1 MGAPAYTPLYLP
13 TMRPQILFPLF
24 ADVTSLK
31 GVGAKVAPL
40 VQKLAGPLVRDLV
53 FLSPSGL
60 ITRRRTTAAEAVEGE
75 VGVFEV
81 EIDRLFVPSKIGAP
95 LKVRASDATGFVH
108 LIWFGGS
115 PQHIDRQLP
124 RGERRLVSGKVERYN
139 GEVQI
144 LHPDWIVPLEKAD
157 EIPSVEAV
165 YPATAGLGSRVVR
178 KLALAALA
186 AAPELPEWQDAAWLA
201 ARRWP
206 GWRASLEALHA
217 PTSEFDLGPE
227 SPVRQR
233 LAYDELF
240 AHQLALA
247 RRRRARQIT
256 PAPVI
261 TPGEASAT
269 LLSALPF
276 TLTNAQAQALVEIR
290 RDLASGEQMGRLL
303 QGDVGSGKTAVAALA
318 MADAAS
324 SGFQAALMAPTEIL
338 ARQHHQR
345 LSPMLESAGIT
356 AVLLTGRDTTA
367 ERRVRL
373 DALATGAA
381 QVAIGT
387 HALFQDAVRFDRL
400 ALAVIDEQHR
410 FGVNERQR
418 LQAKG
423 DPRVGG
429 VHLLTMSATPIPRT
443 LELTQYGELEVSRLM
458 EKPPGRT
465 PVATAVLPL
474 ARIGEVAQRLKAAIE
489 GGAQAYWICPL
500 VAESE
505 ASDLAAAEARAADL
519 RRILKIEVGLAHGQM
534 PGAEREA
541 VMADFADGRIPLL
554 VATTVVEVGVDVPNA
569 SIMVIEHADRFG
581 LAQLHQL
588 RGRVGR
594 GAKASACILLYGGED
609 GALGETA
616 KTRLETLRRTED
628 GFEIAEEDF
637 RLRGGGDPLGLK
649 QSGFPA
655 YRFADPVRH
664 RSLMLAASDDARL
677 VLGRDPDLTSE
688 RGDAVKVLEALFDWR
703 NDRTG
708 LD

>member
-1 MGAPAYTPLYLP
+1 
-13 TMRPQILFPLF
+13 MRPPILFPLF
-24 ADVTSLK
+24 AEVTSLK
-31 GVGAKVAPL
+31 GVGPRMAPL
-40 VQKLAGPLVRDLV
+40 VQKVAGPLVRDLL
-53 FLSPSGL
+53 FLAPTGVVV
-60 ITRRRTTAAEAVEGE
+60 RRPMTAADAVEGE
-75 VGVFEV
+75 YGIFEV
-81 EIDRLFVPSKIGAP
+81 TADRLFTPGRPGAP
-95 LKVRASDATGFVH
+95 LKVRTSDATGFVH
-108 LIWFGGS
+108 LVWFGGS
-115 PQHIDRQLP
+115 PQHIDRLLP
-124 RGERRLVSGKVERYN
+124 RGELRIVSGKVERFN

-144 LHPDWIVPLEKAD
+144 PHPDVATLDKAGD
-157 EIPSVEAV
+157 IPAAEPT
-165 YPATAGLGSRVVR
+165 YPGTQGLTSRQVR
-178 KLALAALA
+178 RLIGAALST
-186 AAPELPEWQDAAWLA
+186 APELPEWQDAAWLQ

-206 GWRASLEALHA
+206 GWRAALEAVHA
-217 PTSEFDLGPE
+217 PTGEADL
-227 SPVRQR
+227 SPDAPSRQR
-233 LAYDELF
+233 LAFDELF

-247 RRRRARQIT
+247 RRRRARLIH

-261 TPGEASAT
+261 APGEASRRMEAG
-269 LLSALPF
+269 LPF
-276 TLTNAQAQALVEIR
+276 TLTGAQAQAVAEIR
-290 RDLASGEQMGRLL
+290 RDLVSGQQMGRLL

-318 MADAAS
+318 LADVAS
-324 SGFQAALMAPTEIL
+324 SGFQGALMAPTEIL

-345 LSPMLESAGIT
+345 LAPMFSDAGVT
-356 AVLLTGRDTTA
+356 AVLLTGRDTA
-367 ERRVRL
+367 SERRERL
-373 DALATGAA
+373 AALASGEA
-381 QVAIGT
+381 QIAIGT

-423 DPRVGG
+423 DPRLGA

-443 LELTQYGELEVSRLM
+443 LELTQYGELEVSRLT

-465 PVATAVLPL
+465 PVTTAVLPL
-474 ARIGEVAQRLKAAIE
+474 ARIGEVAKRLKAAIDA
-489 GGAQAYWICPL
+489 GAQAYWICPL

-505 ASDLAAAEARAADL
+505 ATDLAAAEARAADL
-519 RRILKIEVGLAHGQM
+519 RRILNVEVGLAHGQM
-534 PGAEREA
+534 PGAQREA

-594 GAKASACILLYGGED
+594 GAKASSCILLYGGQD

-616 KTRLETLRRTED
+616 KERLETLRRSED

-637 RLRGGGDPLGLK
+637 RLRGGGDPLGLR

-664 RSLMLAASDDARL
+664 RSLMMAAADDARL
-677 VLGRDPDLTSE
+677 VLARDPDLTSE
-688 RGDAVKVLEALFDWR
+688 RGQAIQVLEELFDWKGHKAGT
-703 NDRTG
+703 D
-708 LD
+708 

>member
-1 MGAPAYTPLYLP
+1 
-13 TMRPQILFPLF
+13 MRPQILFPLF
-24 ADVTSLK
+24 AEISTLK
-31 GVGAKVAPL
+31 GVGPRVLPL
-40 VQKLAGPLVRDLV
+40 VQKVAGPLVRDLV
-53 FLSPSGL
+53 FLSPSGV
-60 ITRRRTTAAEAVEGE
+60 IVRRAAEAATAVDGE
-75 VGVFEV
+75 VGIFEV
-81 EIDRLFVPSKIGAP
+81 TIDRLFPPSRPGAP
-95 LKVRASDATGFVH
+95 LKVRASDPTGFVH
-108 LIWFGGS
+108 LVWFGGS
-115 PQHIDRQLP
+115 PQHIDRLLP
-124 RGERRLVSGKVERYN
+124 RGETRLVSGKVERFN

-144 LHPDWIVPLEKAD
+144 VHPDIVTLDKAAD
-157 EIPSVEAV
+157 IPASEPV
-165 YPATAGLGSRVVR
+165 YPATQGLTSRQLR
-178 KLALAALA
+178 KLVQAALP
-186 AAPELPEWQDAAWLA
+186 AAPDLPEWQDAAWLKKQN
-201 ARRWP
+201 WLS
-206 GWRASLEALHA
+206 WRAALDALHA
-217 PTSEFDLGPE
+217 PTGEIDL
-227 SPVRQR
+227 SPDAPARQR
-233 LAYDELF
+233 LAYDEFL

-247 RRRRARQIT
+247 RRRRARKIK

-261 TPGEASAT
+261 NAGAASEH
-269 LLSALPF
+269 LLQALPF
-276 TLTNAQAQALVEIR
+276 RLTNAQNDAVAEIR
-290 RDLASGEQMGRLL
+290 RDLASGQQMGRLL

-318 MADAAS
+318 LADAAS
-324 SGFQAALMAPTEIL
+324 SGFQSALMAPTEIL
-338 ARQHHQR
+338 ARQHYEK
-345 LSPMLESAGIT
+345 LGPLLEAAGVA
-356 AVLLTGRDTTA
+356 AVLLTGRDTNGQ
-367 ERRVRL
+367 RREKL
-373 DALATGAA
+373 AALASGDA

-423 DPRVGG
+423 DPRIGA

-465 PVATAVLPL
+465 PVTTAVVPL
-474 ARIGEVAQRLKAAIE
+474 VRIGEVAARLKTAIDA
-489 GGAQAYWICPL
+489 GAQAYWICPL
-500 VAESE
+500 VEESE
-505 ASDLAAAEARAADL
+505 AIDLAAAVDRADDL
-519 RRILKIEVGLAHGQM
+519 RRLLGVEVGLAHGQM

-541 VMADFADGRIPLL
+541 VMAAFADGRIPVL

-594 GAKASACILLYGGED
+594 GSKASSCILLYGGQD

-616 KTRLETLRRTED
+616 KERLETLRRTED

-664 RSLMLAASDDARL
+664 RSLMQAAADDARL
-677 VLGRDPDLTSE
+677 IMNRDPDLTSE
-688 RGDAVKVLEALFDWR
+688 RGQAVKVLEELFDWK
-703 NDRTG
+703 DHKAG
-708 LD
+708 AD

>member
-1 MGAPAYTPLYLP
+1 
-13 TMRPQILFPLF
+13 MRPQILFPLF
-24 ADVTSLK
+24 AEVSGLK
-31 GVGAKVAPL
+31 GVGPRLLPL
-40 VQKLAGPLVRDLV
+40 VQKLAGPLVRDVL

-60 ITRRRTTAAEAVEGE
+60 IVRQPMTAVSAVEGQ

-81 EIDRLFVPSKIGAP
+81 LVDRLIVPGKVGAP
-95 LKVRASDATGFVH
+95 IKVRASDDTGFLH

-115 PQHIDRQLP
+115 AQHIDRLLP
-124 RGERRLVSGKVERYN
+124 KGQKRLVSGKVERFN
-139 GEVQI
+139 NEVQI
-144 LHPDWIVPLEKAD
+144 AHPDIFTLDQAD
-157 EIPSVEAV
+157 DIAAVEPV
-165 YPATAGLGSRVVR
+165 YPATQGLTSRVVR
-178 KLALAALA
+178 KLVQGAMAQ
-186 AAPELPEWQDAAWLA
+186 APDLPEWQDAAWM
-201 ARRWP
+201 ARSRWP
-206 GWRASLEALHA
+206 GWRAALEALHA
-217 PTSEFDLGPE
+217 PGAEPDLEPDA
-227 SPVRQR
+227 PARQR

-256 PAPVI
+256 PGPQI
-261 TPGEASAT
+261 EPGDASDR
-269 LLSALPF
+269 LLAALPF
-276 TLTNAQAQALVEIR
+276 TLTGTQARAVAEIR

-318 MADAAS
+318 LADAAA

-338 ARQHHQR
+338 ARQHWQR
-345 LSPMLESAGIT
+345 LGPMLEAAGVPT
-356 AVLLTGRDTTA
+356 VLLTGRDTPA
-367 ERRVRL
+367 ERRTRL
-373 DALATGAA
+373 VALASGAA
-381 QVAIGT
+381 RVAIGT

-423 DPRVGG
+423 DPRTGG

-443 LELTQYGELEVSRLM
+443 LELTQYGELEVSRLT

-465 PVATAVLPL
+465 PVTTAVLPL
-474 ARIGEVAQRLKAAIE
+474 GRIGEVAKRLRAALDA
-489 GGAQAYWICPL
+489 GAQAYWICPL

-505 ASDLAAAEARAADL
+505 ASDLAAAEARAGDL
-519 RRILKIEVGLAHGQM
+519 RRILGIEVGLAHGQM

-554 VATTVVEVGVDVPNA
+554 VATTVVEVGVDVPAA
-569 SIMVIEHADRFG
+569 SIMVVEHADRFG

-594 GAKASACILLYGGED
+594 GAAASSCILLYGGGD
-609 GALGETA
+609 TGLGDTA
-616 KTRLETLRRTED
+616 RERLETLRRTED

-655 YRFADPVRH
+655 YRFADPIRH
-664 RSLMLAASDDARL
+664 RTLLLAAADDARL
-677 VLGRDPDLTSE
+677 VLGRDPDLTSP
-688 RGDAVKVLEALFDWR
+688 RGEAVRVLEALFDWR
-703 NDRTG
+703 NDRPG
-708 LD
+708 ID

>member
-1 MGAPAYTPLYLP
+1 
-13 TMRPQILFPLF
+13 MRPEILFPLF
-24 ADVTSLK
+24 APVDSLK
-31 GVGAKVAPL
+31 GVGPRTLPL
-40 VQKLAGPLVRDLV
+40 VQKLAGPLVRDVL
-53 FLSPSGL
+53 FLGPTGV
-60 ITRRRTTAAEAVEGE
+60 ITRRRTTAVDAVEGE
-75 VGVFEV
+75 VGVFDV
-81 EIDRLFVPSKIGAP
+81 IVDRMIAPGRPGVP
-95 LKVRASDATGFVH
+95 LKVRASDDTGFIH

-124 RGERRLVSGKVERYN
+124 RGERRLVSGKVERFN
-139 GEVQI
+139 NEVQI
-144 LHPDWIVPLEKAD
+144 VHPDWIIPLDKGE
-157 EIPSVEAV
+157 EIPAVEPV
-165 YPATAGLGSRVVR
+165 YPATQGITSRQVR
-178 KLALAALA
+178 KIALGALAV
-186 AAPELPEWQDAAWLA
+186 APDLPEWQDTAWLA
-201 ARRWP
+201 KQRWP
-206 GWRASLEALHA
+206 RWHAAIAALHA
-217 PTSEFDLGPE
+217 PSGEMDLTPDT
-227 SPVRQR
+227 PVRQR
-233 LAYDELF
+233 LAYDELL

-247 RRRRARQIT
+247 RRRRARKIT

-261 TPGEASAT
+261 RPGSVSEA
-269 LLSALPF
+269 LLTALPF
-276 TLTNAQAQALVEIR
+276 TLTRAQSDAVTEIR
-290 RDLASGEQMGRLL
+290 ADLASGEQMGRLL

-324 SGFQAALMAPTEIL
+324 SGFQSALMAPTEIL
-338 ARQHHQR
+338 ARQHFQR
-345 LSPMLESAGIT
+345 LGPMLEAAG
-356 AVLLTGRDTTA
+356 APALLLTGRDTPG
-367 ERRVRL
+367 ERREKL
-373 DALATGAA
+373 AALASGTAR
-381 QVAIGT
+381 VAIGT

-410 FGVNERQR
+410 FGVNERAR

-423 DPRVGG
+423 DPRTGG

-474 ARIGEVAQRLKAAIE
+474 ARIGEVAQRLRAAVE
-489 GGAQAYWICPL
+489 AGAQAYWICPL

-505 ASDLAAAEARAADL
+505 AVDLAAAEERAVDL
-519 RRILKIEVGLAHGQM
+519 RRLLKTEVGLAHGQM

-541 VMADFADGRIPLL
+541 VMADFANGRLPVL

-569 SIMVIEHADRFG
+569 TIMVIEHADRFG

-594 GAKASACILLYGGED
+594 GAKSSACILLYGGED
-609 GALGETA
+609 GGLGETA
-616 KTRLETLRRTED
+616 RQRLETLRRSED

-664 RSLMLAASDDARL
+664 RSLLMAAADDARL
-677 VLGRDPDLTSE
+677 VLGRDPDLMSE
-688 RGDAVKVLEALFDWR
+688 RGRAIQVLEALFDWKT
-703 NDRTG
+703 DRSG

>member
-1 MGAPAYTPLYLP
+1 
-13 TMRPQILFPLF
+13 MRPQILFPLF
-24 ADVTSLK
+24 AEVSTLK
-31 GVGAKVAPL
+31 GVGPKVLPL
-40 VQKLAGPLVRDLV
+40 VQKVAGPLVRDVL
-53 FLSPSGL
+53 FLPPSGVVV
-60 ITRRRTTAAEAVEGE
+60 RRPMTATTAVEGQ
-75 VGVFEV
+75 VGLFEV
-81 EIDRLFVPSKIGAP
+81 TIDRLILPGKPGVPI
-95 LKVRASDATGFVH
+95 KVRAIDQTGFVH

-115 PQHIDRQLP
+115 GQHIDRLLP
-124 RGERRLVSGKVERYN
+124 RGETRLVSGKVERFN
-139 GEVQI
+139 NEVQI
-144 LHPDWIVPLEKAD
+144 VHPDVFRPAEAD
-157 EIPSVEAV
+157 DIAMTEPV
-165 YPATAGLGSRVVR
+165 YPATQGLASRNIR
-178 KLALAALA
+178 KLAQQAVALA
-186 AAPELPEWQDAAWLA
+186 PDLPEWQDPAWLSKQK
-201 ARRWP
+201 WT
-206 GWRASLEALHA
+206 GWREAIAALHA
-217 PTSEFDLGPE
+217 PTGERDLEPDAPARE
-227 SPVRQR
+227 R

-261 TPGEASAT
+261 RPGEASAR
-269 LLSALPF
+269 LLTTLPF
-276 TLTNAQAQALVEIR
+276 TLTGAQARAVEEIR
-290 RDLASGEQMGRLL
+290 HDLASGEQMGRLL

-318 MADAAS
+318 LADAAA

-338 ARQHHQR
+338 ARQHWQR
-345 LSPMLESAGIT
+345 LAPMLEAAGVPT
-356 AVLLTGRDTTA
+356 VLLTGRDTPA
-367 ERRVRL
+367 ERRPKL
-373 DALATGAA
+373 AALASGEAS
-381 QVAIGT
+381 VAIGT
-387 HALFQDAVRFDRL
+387 HALFQDAVRFHQL

-410 FGVNERQR
+410 FGVNERAR

-423 DPRVGG
+423 DPRSGG

-443 LELTQYGELEVSRLM
+443 LELTQYGELDVSRLT

-465 PVATAVLPL
+465 PVTTAVLPL
-474 ARIGEVAQRLKAAIE
+474 ARIGEVAKRLKAALD

-519 RRILKIEVGLAHGQM
+519 RRILQVEVGLAHGQM
-534 PGAEREA
+534 PGPEREA
-541 VMADFADGRIPLL
+541 VMADFADGRTPLL

-594 GAKASACILLYGGED
+594 GSAASTCLLLYGGGDD
-609 GALGETA
+609 GLGETA

-664 RSLMLAASDDARL
+664 RGLMLAAADDARL
-677 VLGRDPDLTSE
+677 VLGRDPDLLSP
-688 RGDAVKVLEALFDWR
+688 RGEAVKVLEALFDWR
-703 NDRTG
+703 NDRAA

>member
-1 MGAPAYTPLYLP
+1 
-13 TMRPQILFPLF
+13 MRPPILFPLF
-24 ADVTSLK
+24 AEVTSLK
-31 GVGAKVAPL
+31 GVGPRMAPL
-40 VQKLAGPLVRDLV
+40 VQKVAGPLVRDLL
-53 FLSPSGL
+53 FLAPTGVVV
-60 ITRRRTTAAEAVEGE
+60 RRPMTAADAVEGE
-75 VGVFEV
+75 YGIFEV
-81 EIDRLFVPSKIGAP
+81 TADRLFTPGRPGAP
-95 LKVRASDATGFVH
+95 LKVRTSDATGFVH
-108 LIWFGGS
+108 LVWFGGS
-115 PQHIDRQLP
+115 PQHIDRLLP
-124 RGERRLVSGKVERYN
+124 RGELRIVSGKVERFN

-144 LHPDWIVPLEKAD
+144 PHPDVATLDKAGD
-157 EIPSVEAV
+157 IPAAEPT
-165 YPATAGLGSRVVR
+165 YPGTQGLTSRQVR
-178 KLALAALA
+178 RLIGAALSS
-186 AAPELPEWQDAAWLA
+186 APEMPEWQDSAWMQ

-206 GWRASLEALHA
+206 GWRAALEAVHA
-217 PTSEFDLGPE
+217 PMAEADL
-227 SPVRQR
+227 SPDAPSRQR
-233 LAYDELF
+233 IAFDELF

-247 RRRRARQIT
+247 RRRRARLIH

-261 TPGEASAT
+261 APGEASRRMEAG
-269 LLSALPF
+269 LPF
-276 TLTNAQAQALVEIR
+276 TLTGAQAQAVAEIR
-290 RDLASGEQMGRLL
+290 RDLVSGQQMGRLL

-318 MADAAS
+318 LADVAA
-324 SGFQAALMAPTEIL
+324 SGFQGALMAPTEVL

-345 LSPMLESAGIT
+345 LAPMFSDAGVT
-356 AVLLTGRDTTA
+356 AVLLTGRDTA
-367 ERRVRL
+367 GERRERL
-373 DALATGAA
+373 AALASGEAR
-381 QVAIGT
+381 VAIGT

-423 DPRVGG
+423 DPRLGA

-443 LELTQYGELEVSRLM
+443 LELTQYGELEVSRLK

-465 PVATAVLPL
+465 PVTTAVLPL
-474 ARIGEVAQRLKAAIE
+474 ARIGEVAKRLKAAIDA
-489 GGAQAYWICPL
+489 GAQAYWICPL

-505 ASDLAAAEARAADL
+505 ATDLAAAEARAADL
-519 RRILKIEVGLAHGQM
+519 RRILNVEVGLAHGQM
-534 PGAEREA
+534 PGAQREA

-594 GAKASACILLYGGED
+594 GAKASSCILLYGGQD

-616 KTRLETLRRTED
+616 KERLETLRRSED

-637 RLRGGGDPLGLK
+637 RLRGGGDPLGLR

-664 RSLMLAASDDARL
+664 RSLMMAAADDARL
-677 VLGRDPDLTSE
+677 VLARDPDLTSE
-688 RGDAVKVLEALFDWR
+688 RGQAIQVLEELFDWKGHKAGA
-703 NDRTG
+703 D
-708 LD
+708 

>member
-1 MGAPAYTPLYLP
+1 
-13 TMRPQILFPLF
+13 MRPPILFPLF
-24 ADVTSLK
+24 AEVTSLK
-31 GVGAKVAPL
+31 GVGPRMAPL
-40 VQKLAGPLVRDLV
+40 VQKVAGPLVRDLL
-53 FLSPSGL
+53 FLAPTGVVV
-60 ITRRRTTAAEAVEGE
+60 RRPMTAADAVESEYGIFQ
-75 VGVFEV
+75 VTA
-81 EIDRLFVPSKIGAP
+81 DRLFTPGRPGAP
-95 LKVRASDATGFVH
+95 LKVRTSDATGFVH
-108 LIWFGGS
+108 LVWFGGS
-115 PQHIDRQLP
+115 PQQIDRLLP
-124 RGERRLVSGKVERYN
+124 RGEPRIVSGKVERFN

-144 LHPDWIVPLEKAD
+144 PHPDVATLDKAG
-157 EIPSVEAV
+157 EIPAAEPT
-165 YPATAGLGSRVVR
+165 YPGTQGLTSRQVR
-178 KLALAALA
+178 RLIGAALST
-186 AAPELPEWQDAAWLA
+186 APELPEWQDAAWLQ

-206 GWRASLEALHA
+206 GWRAALEAVHA
-217 PTSEFDLGPE
+217 PMAEADL
-227 SPVRQR
+227 SPDAPSRQR
-233 LAYDELF
+233 LAFDELF

-247 RRRRARQIT
+247 RRRRARLIH

-261 TPGEASAT
+261 APGEASRRMEAG
-269 LLSALPF
+269 LPF
-276 TLTNAQAQALVEIR
+276 TLTGAQAQAVAEIR
-290 RDLASGEQMGRLL
+290 RDLVSGQQMGRLL

-318 MADAAS
+318 LADVAS
-324 SGFQAALMAPTEIL
+324 SGFQGALMAPTEIL

-345 LSPMLESAGIT
+345 LAPMFSDAGVT
-356 AVLLTGRDTTA
+356 AVLLTGRDTA
-367 ERRVRL
+367 SERRERL
-373 DALATGAA
+373 AALASGEA
-381 QVAIGT
+381 QIAIGT

-423 DPRVGG
+423 DPRLGA

-443 LELTQYGELEVSRLM
+443 LELTQYGELEVSRLK

-465 PVATAVLPL
+465 PVTTAVLPL
-474 ARIGEVAQRLKAAIE
+474 ARIGEVAKRLKAAIDA
-489 GGAQAYWICPL
+489 GAQAYWICPL

-505 ASDLAAAEARAADL
+505 ATDLAAAEARAADL
-519 RRILKIEVGLAHGQM
+519 RRILNVEVGLAHGQM
-534 PGAEREA
+534 PGAQREA

-594 GAKASACILLYGGED
+594 GAKASSCILLYGGQD

-616 KTRLETLRRTED
+616 KERLETLRRSED

-637 RLRGGGDPLGLK
+637 RLRGGGDPLGLR

-664 RSLMLAASDDARL
+664 RSLMMAAADDARL
-677 VLGRDPDLTSE
+677 VLARDPDLTSE
-688 RGDAVKVLEALFDWR
+688 RGQAIQVLEELFDWKGHKAGT
-703 NDRTG
+703 D
-708 LD
+708 

>member
-1 MGAPAYTPLYLP
+1 
-13 TMRPQILFPLF
+13 MRPQILFPLF
-24 ADVTSLK
+24 AGVDSLK
-31 GVGAKVAPL
+31 GVGPKVLPL

-53 FLSPSGL
+53 FLPPSGVVV
-60 ITRRRTTAAEAVEGE
+60 RRPMTAVDAVEGQ
-75 VGVFEV
+75 VGLFEIV
-81 EIDRLFVPSKIGAP
+81 VDRLILPGKPGVPI
-95 LKVRASDATGFVH
+95 KVRASDATGFVH

-115 PQHIDRQLP
+115 GQHIDRLLP
-124 RGERRLVSGKVERYN
+124 RGETRLVSGKVERFN
-139 GEVQI
+139 NEVQI
-144 LHPDWIVPLEKAD
+144 VHPDIFKPEEAAD
-157 EIPSVEAV
+157 IAAVEPV
-165 YPATAGLGSRVVR
+165 YPATQGLTSRVVR
-178 KLALAALA
+178 KLVQGAMAHV
-186 AAPELPEWQDAAWLA
+186 PDLPEWQDPAWLA
-201 ARRWP
+201 KRKWT
-206 GWRASLEALHA
+206 GWRAAIEALHA
-217 PTSEFDLGPE
+217 PTAEPDLDPGA
-227 SPVRQR
+227 PVRER

-256 PAPVI
+256 PAPI
-261 TPGEASAT
+261 IRPGEASDA
-269 LLSALPF
+269 LLAALPF
-276 TLTNAQAQALVEIR
+276 TLTGAQARAVEEIR

-318 MADAAS
+318 LADAAA

-338 ARQHHQR
+338 ARQHYQR
-345 LSPMLESAGIT
+345 LAPMLEEAGLPT
-356 AVLLTGRDTTA
+356 VLLTGRDTAA
-367 ERRVRL
+367 ERRPRL
-373 DALATGAA
+373 AALASGEAKI
-381 QVAIGT
+381 AIGT

-400 ALAVIDEQHR
+400 GLAVIDEQHR

-423 DPRVGG
+423 DPRTGG

-443 LELTQYGELEVSRLM
+443 LELTQYGELEVSRLT

-465 PVATAVLPL
+465 PVTTAVLPL
-474 ARIGEVAQRLKAAIE
+474 ARIGEVAKRLKAALDS
-489 GGAQAYWICPL
+489 GAQAYWICPL

-519 RRILKIEVGLAHGQM
+519 RRILNVEVGLAHGQM

-541 VMADFADGRIPLL
+541 VMADFADGRVPLL

-594 GAKASACILLYGGED
+594 GAKASTCLLLYGGGDD
-609 GALGETA
+609 GLGETA
-616 KTRLETLRRTED
+616 RIRLETLRRTED

-664 RSLMLAASDDARL
+664 RGLMLAAADDARI
-677 VLGRDPDLTSE
+677 VLGRDPDLLTP
-688 RGDAVKVLEALFDWR
+688 RGEAVKVLEALFDWR
-703 NDRTG
+703 NDRSG

>member
-1 MGAPAYTPLYLP
+1 
-13 TMRPQILFPLF
+13 MRPPVIFPLF
-24 ADVTSLK
+24 AEVISLK

-40 VQKLAGPLVRDLV
+40 VQKLAGPLVRDVL

-60 ITRRRTTAAEAVEGE
+60 IVRRRTTAADAVDGE
-75 VGVFEV
+75 VGVFDV
-81 EIDRLFVPSKIGAP
+81 VIDRLIVPGKPGAP
-95 LKVRASDATGFVH
+95 LKVRASDDTGYIHMV
-108 LIWFGGS
+108 WFGGS

-124 RGERRLVSGKVERYN
+124 RGERRLISGKVERFN

-144 LHPDWIVPLEKAD
+144 LHPDWIVALDKAE
-157 EIPSVEAV
+157 EIPTVEPV
-165 YPATAGLGSRVVR
+165 YPATAGLTSRVVR
-178 KLALAALA
+178 KLAQGALA
-186 AAPELPEWQDAAWLA
+186 TAPELPEWQDAAWMA

-206 GWRASLEALHA
+206 GWRPALEALHS
-217 PTSEFDLGPE
+217 PQTEFDLGPDA
-227 SPVRQR
+227 PVRQR

-256 PAPVI
+256 SAPKI
-261 TPGEASAT
+261 SPGQASAA
-269 LLSALPF
+269 LLTALPF
-276 TLTNAQAQALVEIR
+276 TLTGAQAQALAEIR
-290 RDLASGEQMGRLL
+290 VDLASGEQMGRLL

-338 ARQHHQR
+338 ARQHWQR
-345 LSPMLESAGIT
+345 LSPMLESAGVT
-356 AVLLTGRDTTA
+356 SVLLTGRDTTV
-367 ERRVRL
+367 ERRERL
-373 DALATGAA
+373 EALATGRA

-400 ALAVIDEQHR
+400 GLAVIDEQHR

-465 PVATAVLPL
+465 PIATAVLPT
-474 ARIGEVAQRLKAAIE
+474 ARIGEVAKRLKAAIE

-505 ASDLAAAEARAADL
+505 ASDLAAAEARAEDL
-519 RRILKIEVGLAHGQM
+519 KRILQIEVGLAHGQM
-534 PGAEREA
+534 PGAQREA

-594 GAKASACILLYGGED
+594 GAKASACILLYGNGEN
-609 GALGETA
+609 GLGETA
-616 KTRLETLRRTED
+616 KERLETLRRTED

-664 RSLMLAASDDARL
+664 RSLMLAAADDARL
-677 VLGRDPDLTSE
+677 VLGRDPDLLSE
-688 RGDAVKVLEALFDWR
+688 RGKAVQTLEALFDWR
-703 NDRTG
+703 NDRSG

>member
-1 MGAPAYTPLYLP
+1 MLRG
-13 TMRPQILFPLF
+13 MRPQILFPLF
-24 ADVTSLK
+24 AEVSSLK
-31 GVGAKVAPL
+31 GVGPKVLPL

-53 FLSPSGL
+53 FLPPSGV
-60 ITRRRTTAAEAVEGE
+60 IVRQSMTAANAIEGQ
-75 VGVFEV
+75 VGIFEV
-81 EIDRLFVPSKIGAP
+81 VIDRLIVPGKPGAP
-95 LKVRASDATGFVH
+95 IKVRATDETGFVH

-115 PQHIDRQLP
+115 AQHIDRLLP
-124 RGERRLVSGKVERYN
+124 KGQTRLVSGKVERFN
-139 GEVQI
+139 NEVQI
-144 LHPDWIVPLEKAD
+144 VHPDIFKPEEAGD
-157 EIPSVEAV
+157 IAAVEPV
-165 YPATAGLGSRVVR
+165 YPATQGLTPRVVR
-178 KLALAALA
+178 KLVQGAIQH
-186 AAPELPEWQDAAWLA
+186 APELTEWQDPAWIA
-201 ARRWP
+201 KCGWP
-206 GWRASLEALHA
+206 GWLQALKALHA
-217 PTSEFDLGPE
+217 PADELDLAPE
-227 SPVRQR
+227 APARQR
-233 LAYDELF
+233 LAFDELF

-247 RRRRARQIT
+247 RRRRARKIT

-261 TPGEASAT
+261 RPGAASAD
-269 LLSALPF
+269 LLTALPF
-276 TLTNAQAQALVEIR
+276 TLTDAQARAVEEIR
-290 RDLASGEQMGRLL
+290 NDLSSGEQMGRLL

-318 MADAAS
+318 LADTAA
-324 SGFQAALMAPTEIL
+324 SGFQSALMAPTEIL
-338 ARQHHQR
+338 ARQHFQR
-345 LSPMLESAGIT
+345 LSPLLESAGVTSI
-356 AVLLTGRDTTA
+356 LLTGRDTPA
-367 ERRVRL
+367 ERRRRL
-373 DALATGAA
+373 AALASGEA

-423 DPRVGG
+423 DPRTGG

-443 LELTQYGELEVSRLM
+443 LELTQYGELEVSRLT

-465 PVATAVLPL
+465 PVTTAVLPQ
-474 ARIGEVAQRLKAAIE
+474 ARIGEVAKRLRAAIDA
-489 GGAQAYWICPL
+489 GAQAYWICPL

-519 RRILKIEVGLAHGQM
+519 RRILQIEVGLAHGQM

-541 VMADFADGRIPLL
+541 VMADFADGRTPLL

-594 GAKASACILLYGGED
+594 GAKASTCLLLYGGGED
-609 GALGETA
+609 GLGETA
-616 KTRLETLRRTED
+616 RTRLETLRRTED

-655 YRFADPVRH
+655 YRFADPIRH
-664 RSLMLAASDDARL
+664 RGLLLAAADDARL
-677 VLGRDPDLTSE
+677 VLGRDPDLTSP
-688 RGDAVKVLEALFDWR
+688 RGEAVRVLEALFDWR
-703 NDRTG
+703 TDRSG

>member
-1 MGAPAYTPLYLP
+1 
-13 TMRPQILFPLF
+13 MRPQILFPLF
-24 ADVTSLK
+24 AEVSSLK
-31 GVGAKVAPL
+31 GVGPKILPL
-40 VQKLAGPLVRDLV
+40 VQKLAGPLVRDV
-53 FLSPSGL
+53 AFLSPSGL
-60 ITRRRTTAAEAVEGE
+60 IVRQPMTAVNAVEGQ
-75 VGVFEV
+75 VGIFEV
-81 EIDRLFVPSKIGAP
+81 VIDRLFVPGKPGAP
-95 LKVRASDATGFVH
+95 IKVRASDDTGFVH
-108 LIWFGGS
+108 MIWFGGS
-115 PQHIDRQLP
+115 AQHIDRLLP
-124 RGERRLVSGKVERYN
+124 KGQKRLVSGKVERFN
-139 GEVQI
+139 AEVQI
-144 LHPDWIVPLEKAD
+144 VHPDIFTPEQAG
-157 EIPSVEAV
+157 EIATIEPV
-165 YPATAGLGSRVVR
+165 YPATAGLSSRVVR
-178 KLALAALA
+178 KLVQAALTH
-186 AAPELPEWQDAAWLA
+186 APELPEWQDPAWLA
-201 ARRWP
+201 KTRWP
-206 GWRASLEALHA
+206 GWRAALESLHA
-217 PTSEFDLGPE
+217 PASEPE
-227 SPVRQR
+227 LEPDAPARQR
-233 LAYDELF
+233 LAYDELL

-256 PAPVI
+256 PGPLIA
-261 TPGEASAT
+261 PGEASTQLQA
-269 LLSALPF
+269 ALGF
-276 TLTNAQAQALVEIR
+276 DLTGAQQQAVAEIR

-318 MADAAS
+318 LADAAA

-338 ARQHHQR
+338 ARQHWQR
-345 LSPMLESAGIT
+345 LAPLLEAAGVSTI
-356 AVLLTGRDTTA
+356 LLTGRDTPA

-373 DALATGAA
+373 AALASGEA

-423 DPRVGG
+423 DPRTGG

-443 LELTQYGELEVSRLM
+443 LELTQYGELEVSRLN

-465 PVATAVLPL
+465 PITTAVLPL
-474 ARIGEVAQRLKAAIE
+474 ARISEVAKRLKAAIDS
-489 GGAQAYWICPL
+489 GAQAYWICPL

-505 ASDLAAAEARAADL
+505 AIDLAAAEARAADL

-569 SIMVIEHADRFG
+569 TIMVIEHADRFG

-594 GAKASACILLYGGED
+594 GAKASACILLYGGGDD
-609 GALGETA
+609 GLGETA
-616 KTRLETLRRTED
+616 RLRLETLRRTED

-655 YRFADPVRH
+655 YRFADPIRH
-664 RSLMLAASDDARL
+664 RSLLLTAADDARL
-677 VLGRDPDLTSE
+677 VLGRDPDLTSP
-688 RGDAVKVLEALFDWR
+688 RGEAVKVLEALFDWR
-703 NDRTG
+703 NDRPG
-708 LD
+708 ID

>member
-1 MGAPAYTPLYLP
+1 
-13 TMRPQILFPLF
+13 MRPEILFPLF
-24 ADVTSLK
+24 AEVSTLK
-31 GVGAKVAPL
+31 GVGPKILPL
-40 VQKLAGPLVRDLV
+40 VRKLAGPLVRDVL
-53 FLSPSGL
+53 FLSPTGL
-60 ITRRRTTAAEAVEGE
+60 VVRRPMTAANAVEGQ
-75 VGVFEV
+75 VGIFEIS
-81 EIDRLFVPSKIGAP
+81 IDRLITPSRPGAP
-95 LKVRASDATGFVH
+95 IKVRATDATGFVH

-115 PQHIDRQLP
+115 AQHVDRLLP
-124 RGERRLVSGKVERYN
+124 RGQTRLAVGKVERFN
-139 GEVQI
+139 NEVQI
-144 LHPDWIVPLEKAD
+144 VHPDIFTPEQAG
-157 EIPSVEAV
+157 EIPAIEPV
-165 YPATAGLGSRVVR
+165 YPATQGLTSRVIR
-178 KLALAALA
+178 KLVQASLQH
-186 AAPELPEWQDAAWLA
+186 APDLPEWQDPAWLA
-201 ARRWP
+201 KTRWP
-206 GWRASLEALHA
+206 GWRAALERLHA
-217 PTSEFDLGPE
+217 PEAEPDLEPDA
-227 SPVRQR
+227 PARQR

-261 TPGEASAT
+261 HPGDASAR
-269 LLSALPF
+269 LLASLPF
-276 TLTNAQAQALVEIR
+276 ELTGSQHQAIAEIR

-318 MADAAS
+318 LADAAA
-324 SGFQAALMAPTEIL
+324 SGFQSALMAPTEIL
-338 ARQHHQR
+338 ARQHFQR
-345 LSPMLESAGIT
+345 IAPMMEAAGVPT
-356 AVLLTGRDTTA
+356 VLLTGRDAPA
-367 ERRVRL
+367 ERRARL
-373 DALATGAA
+373 AALASGDAR
-381 QVAIGT
+381 VAIGT

-423 DPRVGG
+423 DPRTGG

-443 LELTQYGELEVSRLM
+443 LELTQYGELEVSRLT

-465 PVATAVLPL
+465 PVTTAVLPL
-474 ARIGEVAQRLKAAIE
+474 ARIGEVAKRLRAAID

-519 RRILKIEVGLAHGQM
+519 RRILKVEVGLAHGQM
-534 PGAEREA
+534 PGPEREA

-569 SIMVIEHADRFG
+569 TIMVIEHADRFG

-594 GAKASACILLYGGED
+594 GAKASACILLYGGGDD
-609 GALGETA
+609 GLGETA
-616 KTRLETLRRTED
+616 RIRLETLRRTED

-655 YRFADPVRH
+655 YRFADPIRH
-664 RSLMLAASDDARL
+664 RALLLAAADDARL
-677 VLGRDPDLTSE
+677 VLGRDPDLTSP
-688 RGDAVKVLEALFDWR
+688 RGEAVRVLEALFDWR
-703 NDRTG
+703 NDRPG
-708 LD
+708 VD

>member
-1 MGAPAYTPLYLP
+1 MLRL
-13 TMRPQILFPLF
+13 MRPEILFPLF
-24 ADVTSLK
+24 ADVSTLK
-31 GVGAKVAPL
+31 GVGPRSAPL
-40 VQKLAGPLVRDLV
+40 VHKLAGPLVRDVL
-53 FLSPSGL
+53 FLSPSG
-60 ITRRRTTAAEAVEGE
+60 IIQRRRTTAAAAVEGE
-75 VGVFEV
+75 IGVFEV
-81 EIDRLFVPSKIGAP
+81 LIDRLIPPHKIGAP
-95 LKVRASDATGFVH
+95 LKMRTSDDTGFVH
-108 LIWFGGS
+108 LIWFAGS
-115 PQHIDRQLP
+115 PRHIESLAP
-124 RGERRLVSGKVERYN
+124 RGERRLVTGKVERFN
-139 GEVQI
+139 NEVQI
-144 LHPDWIVPLEKAD
+144 AHPDYILPLEKAD
-157 EIPSVEAV
+157 EIPLSEPV
-165 YPATAGLGSRVVR
+165 YPATQGLTSRVVR
-178 KLALAALA
+178 KLAQGALA
-186 AAPELPEWQDAAWLA
+186 VAPELAEWQDAAWLS

-206 GWRASLEALHA
+206 GWRAALESLHA
-217 PTSEFDLGPE
+217 PTSELDLTPE
-227 SPVRQR
+227 APARQR

-256 PAPVI
+256 PAARI
-261 TPGEASAT
+261 TAGEASQR
-269 LLSALPF
+269 LLAALPF
-276 TLTNAQAQALVEIR
+276 TLTGAQARAIEEIR
-290 RDLASGEQMGRLL
+290 ADLASGEQMGRLL
-303 QGDVGSGKTAVAALA
+303 QGDVGSGKTAVAVLAL
-318 MADAAS
+318 ADAAS
-324 SGFQAALMAPTEIL
+324 SAFQSALMAPTEIL
-338 ARQHHQR
+338 ARQHYQR
-345 LSPMLESAGIT
+345 LAPMLEEAGIST
-356 AVLLTGRDTTA
+356 ILLTGRDTQA
-367 ERRVRL
+367 ERRQRL
-373 DALATGAA
+373 AALASGEA

-387 HALFQDAVRFDRL
+387 HALFQDAVQFHQL

-423 DPRVGG
+423 DPTIGG

-474 ARIGEVAQRLKAAIE
+474 VRIGEVAKRLKAAIDS
-489 GGAQAYWICPL
+489 GAQAYWICPL

-505 ASDLAAAEARAADL
+505 AIDLAAAEERANDL
-519 RRILKIEVGLAHGQM
+519 RRILQVEVGLAHGQM

-541 VMADFADGRIPLL
+541 VMAEFAEGRIPLL

-594 GAKASACILLYGGED
+594 GAKSSSCILLYGGQD

-616 KTRLETLRRTED
+616 RERLETLRRTED

-655 YRFADPVRH
+655 YRFADPIKH

-677 VLGRDPDLTSE
+677 ILGRDPELSSP
-688 RGDAVKVLEALFDWR
+688 RGEAVRVLEALFDWR
-703 NDRTG
+703 ADRAG
-708 LD
+708 AD

>member
-1 MGAPAYTPLYLP
+1 
-13 TMRPQILFPLF
+13 MRPQILFPLF
-24 ADVTSLK
+24 AEVSTLK
-31 GVGAKVAPL
+31 GVGPKVLPL
-40 VQKLAGPLVRDLV
+40 VQKVAGPLVRDV
-53 FLSPSGL
+53 AFLSPSGVVV
-60 ITRRRTTAAEAVEGE
+60 RRPMTAVDAVEGQ
-75 VGVFEV
+75 VGIFEV
-81 EIDRLFVPSKIGAP
+81 TVDRLFLPGKPGVPI
-95 LKVRASDATGFVH
+95 KVRALDSTGFVH
-108 LIWFGGS
+108 LVWFGGS
-115 PQHIDRQLP
+115 GQHIDRLLP
-124 RGERRLVSGKVERYN
+124 RGETRLVSGKVERFN
-139 GEVQI
+139 NEVQI
-144 LHPDWIVPLEKAD
+144 VHPDVFKLTEAD
-157 EIPSVEAV
+157 EIAAVEPV
-165 YPATAGLGSRVVR
+165 YPATQGLASRNIR
-178 KLALAALA
+178 KLVQQALDH
-186 AAPELPEWQDAAWLA
+186 APELPEWQDPAWLA
-201 ARRWP
+201 RQKWT
-206 GWRASLEALHA
+206 GWREALGALHA
-217 PTSEFDLGPE
+217 PAGDRDLEPDAPARE
-227 SPVRQR
+227 R

-256 PAPVI
+256 PAPAI
-261 TPGEASAT
+261 RPGEASER
-269 LLSALPF
+269 LLAALPF
-276 TLTNAQAQALVEIR
+276 TLTGAQARAVEEIR
-290 RDLASGEQMGRLL
+290 HDLASGEQMGRLL

-318 MADAAS
+318 LADAAA

-338 ARQHHQR
+338 ARQHWQR
-345 LSPMLESAGIT
+345 LAPMLEAAGVPT
-356 AVLLTGRDTTA
+356 VLLTGRDSQA
-367 ERRVRL
+367 ERRPRL
-373 DALATGAA
+373 AALASGEAR
-381 QVAIGT
+381 VAIGT

-400 ALAVIDEQHR
+400 GLAVIDEQHR

-423 DPRVGG
+423 DPRTGG

-443 LELTQYGELEVSRLM
+443 LELTQYGELDVSRLT

-465 PVATAVLPL
+465 PVTTAVLPL
-474 ARIGEVAQRLKAAIE
+474 ARIGEVAKRLKAALD

-519 RRILKIEVGLAHGQM
+519 RRILQVEVGLAHGQM
-534 PGAEREA
+534 PGPEREA
-541 VMADFADGRIPLL
+541 VMADFADGRTPLL

-594 GAKASACILLYGGED
+594 GSAASTCLLLYGGGDD
-609 GALGETA
+609 GLGETA

-655 YRFADPVRH
+655 YRFADPIRH
-664 RSLMLAASDDARL
+664 RTLMLAAADDARL
-677 VLGRDPDLTSE
+677 VLGRDPDLLSP
-688 RGDAVKVLEALFDWR
+688 RGEAVKVLEALFDWR
-703 NDRTG
+703 NDRSG

>member
-1 MGAPAYTPLYLP
+1 
-13 TMRPQILFPLF
+13 MRPQILFPLF
-24 ADVTSLK
+24 AEVSSLK
-31 GVGAKVAPL
+31 GVGPKILPL
-40 VQKLAGPLVRDLV
+40 VQKLAGPLVRDLA

-60 ITRRRTTAAEAVEGE
+60 IVRQPMTAVNAVEGQ
-75 VGVFEV
+75 VGIFEV
-81 EIDRLFVPSKIGAP
+81 VIDRLFIPGKPGAP
-95 LKVRASDATGFVH
+95 IKVRASDDTGFVH
-108 LIWFGGS
+108 MIWFGGS
-115 PQHIDRQLP
+115 AQHIDRLLP
-124 RGERRLVSGKVERYN
+124 KGQKRLVSGKVERFN
-139 GEVQI
+139 AEVQI
-144 LHPDWIVPLEKAD
+144 VHPDIYTPEQAG
-157 EIPSVEAV
+157 EIAAIEPV
-165 YPATAGLGSRVVR
+165 YPATAGLSSRVVR
-178 KLALAALA
+178 KLVQAALTH
-186 AAPELPEWQDAAWLA
+186 APELPEWQDPAWLA
-201 ARRWP
+201 RTRWP
-206 GWRASLEALHA
+206 GWRAALETLHA
-217 PTSEFDLGPE
+217 PTCEPDLEPDA
-227 SPVRQR
+227 PARQR
-233 LAYDELF
+233 LAYDELL

-256 PAPVI
+256 PGPRI
-261 TPGEASAT
+261 TPGEVSGQ
-269 LLSALPF
+269 LLGALGF
-276 TLTNAQAQALVEIR
+276 ELTRAQSRAVAEIR

-318 MADAAS
+318 LADTAA
-324 SGFQAALMAPTEIL
+324 SGFQAAFMAPTEIL
-338 ARQHHQR
+338 ARQHWQR
-345 LSPMLESAGIT
+345 LAPMLEAAGVSTI
-356 AVLLTGRDTTA
+356 LLTGRDTPA

-373 DALATGAA
+373 AALASGEA

-423 DPRVGG
+423 DPRSGG

-443 LELTQYGELEVSRLM
+443 LELTQYGELEVSRLT

-465 PVATAVLPL
+465 PITTAVLPL
-474 ARIGEVAQRLKAAIE
+474 ARISEVARRLKAAIDS
-489 GGAQAYWICPL
+489 GAQAYWICPL

-505 ASDLAAAEARAADL
+505 AIDLAAAEARAADL
-519 RRILKIEVGLAHGQM
+519 RRILGIEVGLAHGQM

-569 SIMVIEHADRFG
+569 TIMVIEHADRFG

-594 GAKASACILLYGGED
+594 GAKASACILLYGGGDD
-609 GALGETA
+609 GLGETA
-616 KTRLETLRRTED
+616 RLRLETLRRTED

-655 YRFADPVRH
+655 YRFADPIRH
-664 RSLMLAASDDARL
+664 RSLLLAASDDARL
-677 VLGRDPDLTSE
+677 VLARDPDLTSP
-688 RGDAVKVLEALFDWR
+688 RGEAVRVLEALFDWR
-703 NDRTG
+703 NDRPG
-708 LD
+708 ID

>member
-1 MGAPAYTPLYLP
+1 
-13 TMRPQILFPLF
+13 MRPEILFPLF
-24 ADVTSLK
+24 AESSTLK
-31 GVGAKVAPL
+31 GVGPKVLPL
-40 VQKLAGPLVRDLV
+40 VRKLAGPLVRDVL

-60 ITRRRTTAAEAVEGE
+60 IVRRPMTAIDAVEGQ
-75 VGVFEV
+75 VGIFEIS
-81 EIDRLFVPSKIGAP
+81 IDRLIVPSRPGAP
-95 LKVRASDATGFVH
+95 IKVRATDATGFVH

-115 PQHIDRQLP
+115 AQHIDRLLP
-124 RGERRLVSGKVERYN
+124 RGQTRLVTGKVERFN
-139 GEVQI
+139 NEVQI
-144 LHPDWIVPLEKAD
+144 VHPDIFTPEQAG
-157 EIPSVEAV
+157 EIPAIEPV
-165 YPATAGLGSRVVR
+165 YPATQGLTSRVIR
-178 KLALAALA
+178 KLVQASLRH
-186 AAPELPEWQDAAWLA
+186 APDLPEWQDPAWLA
-201 ARRWP
+201 KTRWP
-206 GWRASLEALHA
+206 GWRAALERLHA
-217 PTSEFDLGPE
+217 PEAEPDLEPDA
-227 SPVRQR
+227 PARQR

-261 TPGEASAT
+261 HPGDASAR
-269 LLSALPF
+269 LLASLPF
-276 TLTNAQAQALVEIR
+276 ELTGAQDQAIAEIR

-318 MADAAS
+318 LADAAA
-324 SGFQAALMAPTEIL
+324 SGFQSALMAPTEIL
-338 ARQHHQR
+338 ARQHFQR
-345 LSPMLESAGIT
+345 IAPMMEAAGVAT
-356 AVLLTGRDTTA
+356 VLLTGRDAPA
-367 ERRVRL
+367 ERRARL
-373 DALATGAA
+373 AALASGEA

-423 DPRVGG
+423 DPRTGG

-443 LELTQYGELEVSRLM
+443 LELTQYGELEVSRLT

-465 PVATAVLPL
+465 PVTTAVLPL
-474 ARIGEVAQRLKAAIE
+474 ARIGEVAKRLKAAID

-519 RRILKIEVGLAHGQM
+519 RRILKVEVGLAHGQM
-534 PGAEREA
+534 PGPEREA

-569 SIMVIEHADRFG
+569 TIMVIEHADRFG

-594 GAKASACILLYGGED
+594 GAKASACILLYGGGDD
-609 GALGETA
+609 GLGEIA
-616 KTRLETLRRTED
+616 RTRLETLRRTED

-655 YRFADPVRH
+655 YRFADPIRH
-664 RSLMLAASDDARL
+664 RALLLAAADDARL
-677 VLGRDPDLTSE
+677 VLGRDPDLTSS
-688 RGDAVKVLEALFDWR
+688 RGEAVRVLEALFDWR
-703 NDRTG
+703 NDRPG
-708 LD
+708 VD